1 MKIKRRERRGGWG
14 GESRLKAL
22 FLGLSPVTKGSGKN
36 VDGGGGGGGVSWRKK
51 DRQGGG
57 WERGGRSANYRSYT
71 LIAMF
76 SLALTNTLH
85 TRAYVVWLRPPG

>member
-1 MKIKRRERRGGWG
+1 MCAYGLLNVERMHTDREKDGVVVVGWG
-14 GESRLKAL
+14 GERKRPVVWG
-22 FLGLSPVTKGSGKN
+22 LG
-36 VDGGGGGGGVSWRKK
+36 
-51 DRQGGG
+51 
-57 WERGGRSANYRSYT
+57 EGGRSANYRSYT

>member
-1 MKIKRRERRGGWG
+1 MKIKRRRGEGGGRGGVKSQSFVSRPVARYK
-14 GESRLKAL
+14 GEWKKCR
-22 FLGLSPVTKGSGKN
+22 
-36 VDGGGGGGGVSWRKK
+36 GGGGGGVVEKER
-51 DRQGGG
+51 DRQCGG